1 MSGASKLSK
10 NKEKCYSTKSN
21 YDMDDL
27 DLLSNR
33 NNRNLDRLDF
43 IDEGDEWNAIV
54 KYNRKIHD
62 DEKIENKQK
71 DLEIKRRTKEDLDNQ
86 IRQKIKRINEEHL
99 KNNEY
104 DSILLNH
111 CGFLEEIEKKK
122 HQEVKDRIMKEKDNR
137 DKQLLDEKY
146 RKKVEVLKE
155 KKYEKE
161 YVKSIVSEL
170 EKDKQIQLHK
180 RMEERETML
189 KTMKENELNKIRQ
202 LDYKEK
208 ERLSDIRSTE
218 EFVRVLDRQDQERN
232 EYFKKIERNANN
244 FVNKNATTVL
254 NDLEINKKD
263 DDDKMKNYL
272 AEKEKR

>member
-33 NNRNLDRLDF
+33 NNGNLDRLDF

-54 KYNRKIHD
+54 KYNRKVHD
-62 DEKIENKQK
+62 EEKTENKQK

-86 IRQKIKRINEEHL
+86 IRQKIKRINEENL

-170 EKDKQIQLHK
+170 ERDKQIQLHK
-180 RMEERETML
+180 RMEERESML
-189 KTMKENELNKIRQ
+189 RTMKENELNKIRQ

-208 ERLSDIRSTE
+208 ERLSDIRSKE

-244 FVNKNATTVL
+244 FINKNATSVL

>member
-1 MSGASKLSK
+1 
-10 NKEKCYSTKSN
+10 
-21 YDMDDL
+21 
-27 DLLSNR
+27 
-33 NNRNLDRLDF
+33 
-43 IDEGDEWNAIV
+43 
-54 KYNRKIHD
+54 
-62 DEKIENKQK
+62 
-71 DLEIKRRTKEDLDNQ
+71 
-86 IRQKIKRINEEHL
+86 
-99 KNNEY
+99 
-104 DSILLNH
+104 
-111 CGFLEEIEKKK
+111 
-122 HQEVKDRIMKEKDNR
+122 MKEKDNR